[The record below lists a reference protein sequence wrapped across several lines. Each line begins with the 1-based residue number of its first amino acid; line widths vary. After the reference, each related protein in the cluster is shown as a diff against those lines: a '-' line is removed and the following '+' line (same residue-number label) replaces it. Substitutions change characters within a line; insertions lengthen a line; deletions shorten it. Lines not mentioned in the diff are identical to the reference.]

1 MKKGGTKIIIE
12 ISLQPFLDS
21 SRSQYDCL
29 YRDVSLISSSTTE
42 SYPTRSYDLNNLRG
56 ISIQL

>member
-21 SRSQYDCL
+21 SGSQYDCL
-29 YRDVSLISSSTTE
+29 HRDVSLISSSTTASILLGYE
-42 SYPTRSYDLNNLRG
+42 LDNLRG